1 MLAGRYGL
9 EHALSQGGD
18 TVVYGGYDSVLMRAV
33 AVKIF
38 YGAGAAVEVLGEART
53 AAGLNH
59 PNIAQIYDYGEFG
72 DGRRTPYLVMEFL
85 DGETLADRL
94 ARTGAFRW
102 REAAEICADISAA
115 VAAAHAQNLVHGDV
129 SARRVMLTP
138 DGVKVLGFETATAGD
153 PDGTGIAADMA
164 ALDLLF
170 TECLMGSPG
179 MRDVA
184 RLPRALHDFHQA
196 GTAAS
201 VTEVLRRATGPTPL
215 PHQKAGEQRPVPA
228 ARGGHGVGRGRHRGG
243 EHHRAAAGQRH
254 DHPRRPVG
262 RGGGGSPAAGPDHHP
277 AHQQP
282 GAVRPGGHPGPQA
295 HGAHHRDR
303 PQEGPDHHA
312 DDAEGHPDGEAD
324 QDARQADDLADHVA
338 DSGTDRADDRADHP
352 GDDRAD
358 PGGHPDG
365 HPDQRGPDGY
375 DARGLSRV
383 IREAPSSDT

>member
-215 PHQKAGEQRPVPA
+215 PRTRRPA
-228 ARGGHGVGRGRHRGG
+228 SKGRSRR
-243 EHHRAAAGQRH
+243 RAA
-254 DHPRRPVG
+254 VM
-262 RGGGGSPAAGPDHHP
+262 GSV
-277 AHQQP
+277 
-282 GAVRPGGHPGPQA
+282 AVVTAVVSIIGLQLANGTTTPGGQSAEAAVEAPQPARTTTPHISSLAPSDPAVTPARKRTAPTTGTVRKKVRTTTPTTPKVTPTAKPTKTPGKPTTSPTTSPTPEQTEPTTEPTTPETTEPTPE
-295 HGAHHRDR
+295 DT
-303 PQEGPDHHA
+303 PTDTPTSEGPTA
-312 DDAEGHPDGEAD
+312 TTP
-324 QDARQADDLADHVA
+324 V
-338 DSGTDRADDRADHP
+338 
-352 GDDRAD
+352 
-358 PGGHPDG
+358 
-365 HPDQRGPDGY
+365 
-375 DARGLSRV
+375 V
-383 IREAPSSDT
+383 